1 MHVDS
6 ILYRTYQIKSRC
18 DVFDAV
24 LPENSQSAISDGLTA
39 EQTFRPRIAELL
51 LSSVLQLRLPER
63 VCPGELPF
71 IDFPIR
77 APTQHVVAVDSLPP
91 LHLSISSDHGS
102 ATRRRGPGL
111 VPLDEVSPGTRPP
124 SPLYINHF
132 RPSYTIHLPPKLT
145 YCNCQSGAVAG
156 LTVDC
161 SLYPLDT
168 IKTRLQ
174 KARDTTSPQAARLSL
189 RQTVRGIYAG
199 LPSVLFGSA
208 PSAASFFIVYDGV
221 KRSLLPPATSAETPS
236 RAHIL
241 LTHSLAS
248 SLGEI
253 AACAVRVPTEVIK
266 QRAQAG
272 LFGGST
278 LAALKDILALRHA
291 APPGPDAASTPKRGY
306 ARVIRELYR
315 GAGITI
321 AREIP
326 FTMLQFTMWE
336 SMKEA
341 YGVRYLRRDG
351 GDSAQ
356 IPASTSAMFGSVAGA
371 IAAGLTT
378 PLDVIKTRVMLA
390 RRGDGSADAPVRV
403 KDIVRGIA
411 QEGAGAFWRGI
422 GPRVAWI
429 GIGGAVFLGSYQWA
443 WNTLEG
449 KKKTAEEKN

>member
-1 MHVDS
+1 M
-6 ILYRTYQIKSRC
+6 
-18 DVFDAV
+18 A
-24 LPENSQSAISDGLTA
+24 SDTEPL
-39 EQTFRPRIAELL
+39 
-51 LSSVLQLRLPER
+51 VY
-63 VCPGELPF
+63 
-71 IDFPIR
+71 
-77 APTQHVVAVDSLPP
+77 SLW
-91 LHLSISSDHGS
+91 
-102 ATRRRGPGL
+102 TRSL
-111 VPLDEVSPGTRPP
+111 
-124 SPLYINHF
+124 I
-132 RPSYTIHLPPKLT
+132 
-145 YCNCQSGAVAG
+145 SGAIAG

-174 KARDTTSPQAARLSL
+174 KARDHAAPPQASRLTL
-189 RQTVRGIYAG
+189 RQTIRGIYAG

-221 KRSLLPPATSAETPS
+221 KRSLLPRSSSHAQNPS
-236 RAHIL
+236 RSHVII
-241 LTHSLAS
+241 THSLAS

-272 LFGGST
+272 LFGGSS

-291 APPGPDAASTPKRGY
+291 ETPKTASGTAAQPVVPAPRGY
-306 ARVIRELYR
+306 GAVIRELYR

-326 FTMLQFTMWE
+326 FTVLQFTMWE
-336 SMKEA
+336 SMKETYA
-341 YGVRYLRRDG
+341 QRYLRSETG
-351 GDSAQ
+351 SVIDSQ
-356 IPASTSAMFGSVAGA
+356 VPASTSAMFGSVAGS

-390 RRGDGSADAPVRV
+390 RRGDGGSNAPVRV
-403 KDIVRGIA
+403 KEVVRGIA
-411 QEGAGAFWRGI
+411 QEGFGAFWRGI

-443 WNTLEG
+443 SNTLEG
-449 KKKTAEEKN
+449 LRETQQE

>member
-1 MHVDS
+1 M
-6 ILYRTYQIKSRC
+6 Q
-18 DVFDAV
+18 
-24 LPENSQSAISDGLTA
+24 
-39 EQTFRPRIAELL
+39 
-51 LSSVLQLRLPER
+51 
-63 VCPGELPF
+63 
-71 IDFPIR
+71 
-77 APTQHVVAVDSLPP
+77 
-91 LHLSISSDHGS
+91 
-102 ATRRRGPGL
+102 
-111 VPLDEVSPGTRPP
+111 
-124 SPLYINHF
+124 
-132 RPSYTIHLPPKLT
+132 
-145 YCNCQSGAVAG
+145 QSGAVAG

-168 IKTRLQ
+168 LKTRLQ
-174 KARDTTSPQAARLSL
+174 KARDASAPQAARLSL
-189 RQTVRGIYAG
+189 RQTIRGIYAG

-221 KRSLLPPATSAETPS
+221 KRSLLPPSSSSEPPS
-236 RAHIL
+236 RTRL
-241 LTHSLAS
+241 FFTHSIAS

-253 AACAVRVPTEVIK
+253 SACAVRVPTEVIK

-278 LAALKDILALRHA
+278 LLALKDILSLRHA
-291 APPGPDAASTPKRGY
+291 VPADSTQTTAPVKRGY
-306 ARVIRELYR
+306 GQVIRGLYR

-326 FTMLQFTMWE
+326 FTVLQFTMWE
-336 SMKEA
+336 SMKA
-341 YGVRYLRRDG
+341 TYAQRYLRTG
-351 GDSAQ
+351 EGSSTKESQ

-390 RRGDGSADAPVRV
+390 RRGDGGVHGPVRV
-403 KDIVRGIA
+403 KEIVRGIA
-411 QEGAGAFWRGI
+411 QEGLGAFWRGI

-449 KKKTAEEKN
+449 AKTWEDE

>member
-1 MHVDS
+1 LS
-6 ILYRTYQIKSRC
+6 QLLTIL
-18 DVFDAV
+18 
-24 LPENSQSAISDGLTA
+24 
-39 EQTFRPRIAELL
+39 
-51 LSSVLQLRLPER
+51 
-63 VCPGELPF
+63 
-71 IDFPIR
+71 
-77 APTQHVVAVDSLPP
+77 
-91 LHLSISSDHGS
+91 
-102 ATRRRGPGL
+102 
-111 VPLDEVSPGTRPP
+111 
-124 SPLYINHF
+124 
-132 RPSYTIHLPPKLT
+132 
-145 YCNCQSGAVAG
+145 QSGAVAG

-174 KARDTTSPQAARLSL
+174 KARDTTAPQVSRLSL
-189 RQTVRGIYAG
+189 RQTIRGIYAG

-221 KRSLLPPATSAETPS
+221 KRSLLPPSSASSEPPS
-236 RAHIL
+236 RAHVFF
-241 LTHSLAS
+241 THSLAS

-253 AACAVRVPTEVIK
+253 SACAVRVPTEVIK

-278 LAALKDILALRHA
+278 LLALKDILSLRHA
-291 APPGPDAASTPKRGY
+291 VPETQSTAGSGSAAPVKRGY
-306 ARVIRELYR
+306 GQVIRELYR

-326 FTMLQFTMWE
+326 FTVLQFTMWE
-336 SMKEA
+336 SMKA
-341 YGVRYLRRDG
+341 TYAQRYLQRTEG
-351 GDSAQ
+351 TATKEAQ

-390 RRGDGSADAPVRV
+390 RRGDGGVDAPLRV

-411 QEGAGAFWRGI
+411 QEGLGAFWRGI

-449 KKKTAEEKN
+449 AKKEEDD

>member
-1 MHVDS
+1 M
-6 ILYRTYQIKSRC
+6 TQQ
-18 DVFDAV
+18 
-24 LPENSQSAISDGLTA
+24 PDGEPLVSSLWT
-39 EQTFRPRIAELL
+39 RSLL
-51 LSSVLQLRLPER
+51 
-63 VCPGELPF
+63 
-71 IDFPIR
+71 
-77 APTQHVVAVDSLPP
+77 
-91 LHLSISSDHGS
+91 
-102 ATRRRGPGL
+102 
-111 VPLDEVSPGTRPP
+111 
-124 SPLYINHF
+124 
-132 RPSYTIHLPPKLT
+132 
-145 YCNCQSGAVAG
+145 SGAVAG

-174 KARDTTSPQAARLSL
+174 KARDTTAPQPKLSL

-221 KRSLLPPATSAETPS
+221 KRQLLPPTTGSAPAEPPS
-236 RAHIL
+236 RAHVFF
-241 LTHSLAS
+241 THSIAS

-253 AACAVRVPTEVIK
+253 SACAVRVPTEVVK

-278 LAALKDILALRHA
+278 LLALKDILALRHA
-291 APPGPDAASTPKRGY
+291 APPPSPAAGTNATGAATAIVPMKRGY
-306 ARVIRELYR
+306 GQVIRELYR

-326 FTMLQFTMWE
+326 FTVLQFTMWE
-336 SMKEA
+336 SMKEGYA
-341 YGVRYLRRDG
+341 QRYLRKTEAGSGIITQD
-351 GDSAQ
+351 Q

-390 RRGDGSADAPVRV
+390 RRSDGSSPVRV
-403 KDIVRGIA
+403 KEIVRGIA
-411 QEGAGAFWRGI
+411 QEGFGAFWRGI

-443 WNTLEG
+443 WNTLEN
-449 KKKTAEEKN
+449 KKKAEDK

>member
-1 MHVDS
+1 MA
-6 ILYRTYQIKSRC
+6 QQ
-18 DVFDAV
+18 
-24 LPENSQSAISDGLTA
+24 PDGEPLV
-39 EQTFRPRIAELL
+39 
-51 LSSVLQLRLPER
+51 SSLWTR
-63 VCPGELPF
+63 
-71 IDFPIR
+71 
-77 APTQHVVAVDSLPP
+77 SL
-91 LHLSISSDHGS
+91 I
-102 ATRRRGPGL
+102 
-111 VPLDEVSPGTRPP
+111 
-124 SPLYINHF
+124 
-132 RPSYTIHLPPKLT
+132 
-145 YCNCQSGAVAG
+145 SGAIAG

-174 KARDTTSPQAARLSL
+174 KARDLTAPQTRVSL
-189 RQTVRGIYAG
+189 RQTFRGIYAG

-221 KRSLLPPATSAETPS
+221 KRTLLAPQPANSKTNPQS
-236 RAHIL
+236 RSHIL

-272 LFGGST
+272 LFGGSS
-278 LAALKDILALRHA
+278 LLALKDILSLRHA
-291 APPGPDAASTPKRGY
+291 APTSTTTASSTPAAKRGY
-306 ARVIRELYR
+306 SQVFRELYR

-326 FTMLQFTMWE
+326 FTVLQFTMWE

-341 YGVRYLRRDG
+341 YGKRYLRTKETA
-351 GDSAQ
+351 SSLAETQ

-390 RRGDGSADAPVRV
+390 RRGDGGVDAPVRV
-403 KDIVRGIA
+403 KEIVRGIA
-411 QEGAGAFWRGI
+411 REGPGAFWRGI
-422 GPRVAWI
+422 TPRVTWI
-429 GIGGAVFLGSYQWA
+429 GIGGAVFLGSYQYA
-443 WNTLEG
+443 SNTLEG
-449 KKKTAEEKN
+449 RREVQAEKGL